1 VEEGRIVTG
10 YMDKLTIEFL
20 LFIHQ
25 KVKIQNTHIYTF
37 WIRKR
42 LLETRMAIDRN
53 ARCDRLLMDIL
64 GSKMNEIK
72 PFAKSYKMMHEV
84 EKEEQKAKK
93 EGRTIQLICM
103 FI

>member
-1 VEEGRIVTG
+1 VEEGRIVSG
-10 YMDKLTIEFL
+10 YMDKLTIVFL

-25 KVKIQNTHIYTF
+25 KVKIQNTHKYTF

-72 PFAKSYKMMHEV
+72 LFAKSYKMMHDV